1 MRCGSASLGPCQ
13 SLQSNRSRAR
23 VRRACEHAEDDVIDP
38 YADEWGNLS
47 GALVQPEPVSDENLD
62 ELLRLLWEHCE

>member
-1 MRCGSASLGPCQ
+1 
-13 SLQSNRSRAR
+13 
-23 VRRACEHAEDDVIDP
+23 VIDP